1 MSVLLLNFMGL
12 KNILYKVENGI
23 AEIML
28 NRPEKMNSL
37 DEELIHDLG
46 DMMRDF
52 SVNEEV
58 KVVVITGAEGN
69 FCSGLYLDYLQKIS
83 EYDILQNKEDS
94 RRFKDMLMNV
104 YNCSKPVIAKVKG
117 YCLAGGCGI
126 ASACDIIVADETAK
140 FGYTEVKI
148 GFIPAIVMLFL
159 LKRVSE
165 THAKDL
171 LLTARMI
178 GSDEAYRMG
187 FINQYVPSAELDAKV
202 SDICEMMKKNST
214 SSLKLTK
221 EMFSNISGMDFE
233 NALEYACDLNAI
245 TRMTPDC
252 KNGVAKFLNKNHE

>member
-1 MSVLLLNFMGL
+1 MGL
-12 KNILYKVENGI
+12 KNILYKVDNGT
-23 AEIML
+23 AEIVL

-37 DEELIHDLG
+37 DEELIFDLT
-46 DMMRDF
+46 DMMKDF

-58 KVVVITGAEGN
+58 QVVVITGANDN

-94 RRFKDMLMNV
+94 RKFKNMLLSI
-104 YNCSKPVIAKVKG
+104 YSCSKPVIAKVKG

-148 GFIPAIVMLFL
+148 GFIPAIVMPFL
-159 LKRVSE
+159 LKRVTE
-165 THAKDL
+165 THAKEL
-171 LLTARMI
+171 LLTAGMI
-178 GSDEAYRMG
+178 DSNEAYRMG
-187 FINQYVPSAELDAKV
+187 LINYSVKSNEIDQKV
-202 SDICEMMKKNST
+202 IEICETLKKNSP

-221 EMFSNISGMDFE
+221 DMFSSISGMDFAK
-233 NALEYACDLNAI
+233 ALEYACELNAI

-252 KNGVAKFLNKNHE
+252 KAGVQKFLSKNK

>member
-1 MSVLLLNFMGL
+1 MGL

-23 AEIML
+23 AEIVL

-37 DEELIHDLG
+37 DEELIHDIG
-46 DMMRDF
+46 DMMKDF
-52 SVNEEV
+52 SSNPEV
-58 KVVVITGAEGN
+58 QVVVIAGAEGN

-83 EYDILQNKEDS
+83 EYDIMQNKEDS
-94 RRFKDMLMNV
+94 RRFKNMLMNV
-104 YNCSKPVIAKVKG
+104 YSCSKPVIAKVKG

-171 LLTARMI
+171 LLTGRMI
-178 GSDEAYRMG
+178 NGDDAYNMG
-187 FINQYVPSAELDAKV
+187 LINHYVSSNEIDSKV
-202 SDICEMMKKNST
+202 SEICEMLKKNST
-214 SSLKLTK
+214 SSMKLTK
-221 EMFSNISGMDFE
+221 EMFGNISGMDFE
-233 NALEYACDLNAI
+233 QALEYACDLNAI

-252 KNGVAKFLNKNHE
+252 RNGVANFLNKNK

>member
-1 MSVLLLNFMGL
+1 MGL

-23 AEIML
+23 AEIVL

-37 DEELIHDLG
+37 DEELIFDLG
-46 DMMRDF
+46 DMMKDF

-58 KVVVITGAEGN
+58 QVVVITGANDN

-83 EYDILQNKEDS
+83 EFDILQNKEDS
-94 RRFKDMLMNV
+94 RKFKNMLMSI

-126 ASACDIIVADETAK
+126 ASACDIIVADESAK

-178 GSDEAYRMG
+178 DSKEALRMG
-187 FINQYVPSAELDAKV
+187 LINQYVQSSEIDSKV
-202 SDICEMMKKNST
+202 LEICETLKKNSIT
-214 SSLKLTK
+214 SQKLTK
-221 EMFSNISGMDFE
+221 GMFSSISGMDFE
-233 NALEYACDLNAI
+233 KALEYACDLNAI

-252 KNGVAKFLNKNHE
+252 KDGVAKFLSRNK

>member
-1 MSVLLLNFMGL
+1 MGL
-12 KNILYKVENGI
+12 KNILYKVENGV
-23 AEIML
+23 AEIVL

-37 DEELIHDLG
+37 DEELISDLTG
-46 DMMRDF
+46 IMNDF
-52 SVNEEV
+52 SSNDEV
-58 KVVVITGAEGN
+58 RVVVLTGAGEN

-83 EYDILQNKEDS
+83 EFDILQNKEDS
-94 RRFKDMLMNV
+94 RKFKNMLLSV

-140 FGYTEVKI
+140 FGYTEAKI

-171 LLTARMI
+171 LLTARMVNAE
-178 GSDEAYRMG
+178 EAYRMG
-187 FINQYVPSAELDAKV
+187 LINHFVAASEIDNKV
-202 SDICEMMKKNST
+202 NEICEALKKNS
-214 SSLKLTK
+214 SSSIKLTK
-221 EMFSNISGMDFE
+221 EMFTNISGMNFDD
-233 NALEYACDLNAI
+233 ALEYACDLNAI

-252 KNGVAKFLNKNHE
+252 KEGVAKFLSKNK

>member
-1 MSVLLLNFMGL
+1 MGL
-12 KNILYKVENGI
+12 KNLLYKVEGGV
-23 AEIML
+23 AEIVL

-37 DEELIHDLG
+37 DEKLIDDLRG
-46 DMMRDF
+46 MMNDF
-52 SVNEEV
+52 SVNKEV
-58 KVVVITGAEGN
+58 KVIVISGAEGN

-94 RRFKDMLMNV
+94 GKFKDMLLSI
-104 YNCSKPVIAKVKG
+104 YNCPKPVIAKVSG

-140 FGYTEVKI
+140 FAYTEVKI
-148 GFIPAIVMLFL
+148 GFIPAIVMMFL

-178 GSDEAYRMG
+178 NSEEALRIG
-187 FINQYVPSAELDAKV
+187 LINHIVSSAEIESKTAEVCKEL
-202 SDICEMMKKNST
+202 IKNSA
-214 SSLKLTK
+214 SSIKLTK
-221 EMFSNISGMDFE
+221 EMFGAVSGMDFDK
-233 NALEYACDLNAI
+233 ALEYACDLNAI

-252 KNGVAKFLNKNHE
+252 KTGVAKFLNKNK

>member
-1 MSVLLLNFMGL
+1 MGL
-12 KNILYKVENGI
+12 KNIIYKVENGV
-23 AEIML
+23 AEIVL

-37 DEELIHDLG
+37 DEELISDLTG
-46 DMMRDF
+46 IMSDF
-52 SVNEEV
+52 STNDEV
-58 KVVVITGAEGN
+58 KAVVITGAEGN

-83 EYDILQNKEDS
+83 EFDILQNKEDS
-94 RRFKDMLMNV
+94 RKFKNMLLSI
-104 YNCSKPVIAKVKG
+104 YNCTKPVIAKVKG

-171 LLTARMI
+171 LLTARMV
-178 GSDEAYRMG
+178 SAEEAQRMG
-187 FINQYVPSAELDAKV
+187 LINHFVTASEIDTKV
-202 SDICEMMKKNST
+202 NEICDVLKKNS
-214 SSLKLTK
+214 SSSIKLTK
-221 EMFSNISGMDFE
+221 EMFTNISGMNFDD
-233 NALEYACDLNAI
+233 ALEYACDLNAI

-252 KNGVAKFLNKNHE
+252 KEGVAKFLSKNK

>member
-1 MSVLLLNFMGL
+1 MGL
-12 KNILYKVENGI
+12 KNILYKVNNGA
-23 AEIML
+23 AEIVL

-37 DEELIHDLG
+37 DEELIDDLTG
-46 DMMRDF
+46 MMNDF
-52 SVNEEV
+52 SNNDEV
-58 KVVVITGAEGN
+58 KAVIISGAEGN

-83 EYDILQNKEDS
+83 KYDIMQNKEDS
-94 RRFKDMLMNV
+94 RKFKNMLLSI
-104 YNCSKPVIAKVKG
+104 YKCSKPVIAKVKG

-159 LKRVSE
+159 MKRVSE

-178 GSDEAYRMG
+178 GAEEASRIG
-187 FINQYVPSAELDAKV
+187 FINHCVSSSEIGNKV
-202 SDICEMMKKNST
+202 NEICDMLMKNSG
-214 SSLKLTK
+214 SSIKLTK
-221 EMFSNISGMDFE
+221 EMFGNISSMDFDK
-233 NALEYACDLNAI
+233 ALEYACDMNAI

-252 KNGVAKFLNKNHE
+252 KAGVEKFLSKNKKSEP

>member
-1 MSVLLLNFMGL
+1 MGL
-12 KNILYKVENGI
+12 KNILYKVENGV
-23 AEIML
+23 AEIVL

-37 DEELIHDLG
+37 DEELIFDLG
-46 DMMRDF
+46 DMMKDF

-58 KVVVITGAEGN
+58 QVVVITGANDN

-83 EYDILQNKEDS
+83 EFDILQNKEDS
-94 RRFKDMLMNV
+94 RKFKNMLMSI
-104 YNCSKPVIAKVKG
+104 YSCSKPVIAKVKG

-126 ASACDIIVADETAK
+126 ASACDIIVADESAK

-178 GSDEAYRMG
+178 DSREAFRMG
-187 FINQYVPSAELDAKV
+187 LINHYVQSSEIDSKV
-202 SDICEMMKKNST
+202 LEICETMKKNSIT
-214 SSLKLTK
+214 SLKLTK
-221 EMFSNISGMDFE
+221 GMFSSISGMDFE
-233 NALEYACDLNAI
+233 KALEYACDLNAI

-252 KNGVAKFLNKNHE
+252 KDGVAKFLSRNK

>member
-1 MSVLLLNFMGL
+1 MGL
-12 KNILYKVENGI
+12 KNILYKVNDGV
-23 AEIML
+23 AEIVL

-37 DEELIHDLG
+37 DEELIFDLG

-52 SVNEEV
+52 SVNNEV
-58 KVVVITGAEGN
+58 KVVVISGSAGN

-94 RRFKDMLMNV
+94 RRFRDMLMNV
-104 YNCSKPVIAKVKG
+104 YNCSKPVIAKVQG

-148 GFIPAIVMLFL
+148 GFIPAIVMMFL
-159 LKRVSE
+159 LKRVTE
-165 THAKDL
+165 TQAKDL
-171 LLTARMI
+171 LLTARLI
-178 GSDEAYRMG
+178 NSEEALQMG
-187 FINQYVPSAELDAKV
+187 FINHYVNSDELDIKV
-202 SDICEMMKKNST
+202 NEICGMLKKNSV

-221 EMFSNISGMDFE
+221 EMFTNISGMDFE
-233 NALEYACDLNAI
+233 KALEYACDLNAV

-252 KNGVAKFLNKNHE
+252 KEGIAKFLNKDKQ

>member
-1 MSVLLLNFMGL
+1 MGL
-12 KNILYKVENGI
+12 KNILYKVEGGI
-23 AEIML
+23 AEIVL

-94 RRFKDMLMNV
+94 RKFKNMLMNI
-104 YNCSKPVIAKVKG
+104 YNCQKPVIAKVKG

-126 ASACDIIVADETAK
+126 ASACDIIIADETAR

-178 GSDEAYRMG
+178 NGDDAYRMG
-187 FINQYVPSAELDAKV
+187 FINHYVHSDDLDEKV
-202 SDICEMMKKNST
+202 NETAQMLMKNSGT
-214 SSLKLTK
+214 SLKLTK
-221 EMFSNISGMDFE
+221 EMFTNIAGMDFE
-233 NALEYACDLNAI
+233 KALEYACDLNAV

-252 KNGVAKFLNKNHE
+252 KNGVAKFLSKQK